1 MEETPM
7 EEGKK
12 LQGKKAVI
20 TGGAAPPVRGQV
32 PEMTAQN

>member
-20 TGGAAPPVRGQV
+20 TGGAAPLFGDKSPK
-32 PEMTAQN
+32 